1 VDRKLEWKTNKFLLM
16 KKDINS
22 RNKQGQRHGYRECYY
37 SNGQLMFKGNY
48 INGKQDGCWK
58 NYHLNGQLFYKV
70 SYINGKRNG
79 FEEEYG
85 VDGKLWSKGNRINEK
100 RSGWW
105 IFFNYKQIKF
115 YL

>member
-1 VDRKLEWKTNKFLLM
+1 
-16 KKDINS
+16 
-22 RNKQGQRHGYRECYY
+22 
-37 SNGQLMFKGNY
+37 
-48 INGKQDGCWK
+48 
-58 NYHLNGQLFYKV
+58 
-70 SYINGKRNG
+70 
-79 FEEEYG
+79 